1 MKKIIF
7 ILVVLWLGLSAFANS
22 VKAETKTETLIGHVI
37 TQLFKV
43 MIWIMPKLWVMN

>member
-22 VKAETKTETLIGHVI
+22 VKAETKTETI
-37 TQLFKV
+37 TLRYQHWSGNNDINMLKQE
-43 MIWIMPKLWVMN
+43 